1 MTIGNRIRKLRRSSN
16 LTQEELGLLL
26 GVQKATIQKY
36 ENGSIVN
43 LKTEHVEQLAKI
55 FNVSPSY
62 IIGWD
67 EFDKKYDLVKLRNE
81 VQFIEKIQ
89 KLYGNKMVDFYETLS
104 QLNREGFNRVYTYTL
119 DIKEN
124 PKFRK

>member
-1 MTIGNRIRKLRRSSN
+1 MTIDNRIRKLRRSSN

-43 LKTEHVEQLAKI
+43 LKTEHVEPLAKI

-89 KLYGNKMVDFYETLS
+89 NLYGSKMVDFYEILS
-104 QLNREGFNRVYTYTL
+104 QLNKDGFKRVCTYAQ
-119 DIKEN
+119 DIIEN